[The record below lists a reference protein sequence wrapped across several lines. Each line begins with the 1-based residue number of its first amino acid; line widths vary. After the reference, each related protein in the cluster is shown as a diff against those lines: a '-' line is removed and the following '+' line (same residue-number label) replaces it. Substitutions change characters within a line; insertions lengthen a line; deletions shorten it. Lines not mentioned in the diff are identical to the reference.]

1 MSNQKYLIDTEKQ
14 FEDKVVIVTGSTQ
27 GSGAETAKLLAYR
40 GAKGIT
46 ICGRKE
52 QDGLKIKEEI
62 ESIGS
67 KCLFVKADLFE
78 EKDCRNIIK
87 LTDENFG
94 KIDSLINVAGFTE
107 RGTILS
113 TTMENYERCF
123 NVNTRAPFILMQD
136 TIKIMLREKIKGT
149 ILNILSMAVHSG
161 MPFLTAYSSSK
172 AALANMTKNIAN
184 AVAGHNIRVNAL
196 NIGWTDTPGE
206 DVIQKK
212 FHNGGDDWLQKAE
225 SKVPFKRLTKPID
238 VARAAAYFCSDESGL
253 VTGSIIDYDQSVLG
267 WHSYSAYD
275 ANILDDSLLGE

>member
-1 MSNQKYLIDTEKQ
+1 MNKNYLTDLSKQ
-14 FEDKVVIVTGSTQ
+14 FEDKIVIVTGSTQ
-27 GSGAETAKLLAYR
+27 GSGAETAKLLAHR

-52 QDGLKIKEEI
+52 KEGLKIKEQI

-67 KCLFVKADLFE
+67 KCLFVKADLFK

-113 TTMENYERCF
+113 TTMENYEKCF
-123 NVNTRAPFILMQD
+123 NVNTKAPFILMQD

-161 MPFLTAYSSSK
+161 MPFLAAYSASK

-275 ANILDDSLLGE
+275 TDILDDSLLGE

>member
-1 MSNQKYLIDTEKQ
+1 MNKNYLTDLSKQ
-14 FEDKVVIVTGSTQ
+14 FEDKIAIVTGSTQ
-27 GSGAETAKLLAYR
+27 GSGAETAKLLAHR

-52 QDGLKIKEEI
+52 KEGLEIKEQI

-67 KCLFVKADLFE
+67 KCLFIKADLFE

-113 TTMENYERCF
+113 TTMENYEKCF
-123 NVNTRAPFILMQD
+123 NVNTKAPFILMQD

-161 MPFLTAYSSSK
+161 MPFLAAYSSSK

-212 FHNGGDDWLQKAE
+212 FHKGGDDWLEKAE
-225 SKVPFKRLTKPID
+225 KNVPFKKLTKTID
-238 VARAAAYFCSDESGL
+238 VARGLAFLCSNESGIM
-253 VTGSIIDYDQSVLG
+253 TGSIIDFDQVISG
-267 WHSYSAYD
+267 WHSYSVYD
-275 ANILDDSLLGE
+275 SKRMDDSLLGE

>member
-1 MSNQKYLIDTEKQ
+1 MNKNYLTDLSKQ
-14 FEDKVVIVTGSTQ
+14 FENKIAIVTGSTQ

-52 QDGLKIKEEI
+52 KEGLEIKEQI

-67 KCLFVKADLFE
+67 ECLFVKADLFE

-94 KIDSLINVAGFTE
+94 RVDNLVNVAAFTE

-161 MPFLTAYSSSK
+161 MPFLAAYSSSK

-212 FHNGGDDWLQKAE
+212 FHDGGDDWLQKAE
-225 SKVPFKRLTKPID
+225 SKTPFKRLNKPID

-275 ANILDDSLLGE
+275 TTILDDSLLGE

>member
-1 MSNQKYLIDTEKQ
+1 MNKNYLTDLSKQ
-14 FEDKVVIVTGSTQ
+14 FENKIAIVTGSTQ

-52 QDGLKIKEEI
+52 KEGLEIKEQI

-67 KCLFVKADLFE
+67 ECLFVKADLFE

-94 KIDSLINVAGFTE
+94 RVDNLVNVAAFTE

-161 MPFLTAYSSSK
+161 MPFLAAYSSSK

-212 FHNGGDDWLQKAE
+212 FHDGGDDWLQKAE
-225 SKVPFKRLTKPID
+225 SKAPFKRLNKPID
-238 VARAAAYFCSDESGL
+238 VARAAAFFCSDESGL

-267 WHSYSAYD
+267 WHS
-275 ANILDDSLLGE
+275 